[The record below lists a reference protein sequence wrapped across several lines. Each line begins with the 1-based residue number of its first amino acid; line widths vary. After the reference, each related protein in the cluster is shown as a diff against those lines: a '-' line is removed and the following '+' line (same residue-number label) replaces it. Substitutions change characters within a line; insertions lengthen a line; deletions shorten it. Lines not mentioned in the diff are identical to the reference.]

1 MKHLFEIRYWGKV
14 ISTEYS
20 DDTKESFPESGPL
33 DFDCFFFCHLRI
45 TEIEPLVTNVELAI
59 PIFSTIRLS

>member
-33 DFDCFFFCHLRI
+33 DFDWVFS
-45 TEIEPLVTNVELAI
+45 VTFGKLKLN
-59 PIFSTIRLS
+59 PW